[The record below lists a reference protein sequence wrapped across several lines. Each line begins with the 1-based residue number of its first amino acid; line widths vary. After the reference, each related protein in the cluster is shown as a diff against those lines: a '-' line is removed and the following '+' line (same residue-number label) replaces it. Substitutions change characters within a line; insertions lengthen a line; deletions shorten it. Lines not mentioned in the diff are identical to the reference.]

1 MRLKLF
7 GILGALLVLTA
18 CESTPWDAASSSGMG
33 AVTGAQGYGNGASG
47 PGGVGVSS
55 LKPGGAGGAGGAG
68 GGAGGTGGAMNGR
81 TNVPGGPGSQ
91 QDLAA
96 NVGDRVFF
104 GYDQVDL
111 TAEARATL
119 DRQAQW
125 LKQYGNVSVT
135 IEGHSDER
143 GTREYNLALCDRR
156 ATATKNYLVA
166 RGISPNRVATLSY
179 GKERPAIGASGDQA
193 WAQNRRAVTQVN

>member
-7 GILGALLVLTA
+7 GIFGALLVLTA

-33 AVTGAQGYGNGASG
+33 AVTGAQGYGNGAGG
-47 PGGVGVSS
+47 PGGVGVGA
-55 LKPGGAGGAGGAG
+55 LGTGGAGGVGGVG
-68 GGAGGTGGAMNGR
+68 SGAGAMNGR

-91 QDLAA
+91 QDLAT

-143 GTREYNLALCDRR
+143 GTREYNLALGDRR
-156 ATATKNYLVA
+156 AAATKNYLVA
-166 RGISPNRVATLSY
+166 RGISPNRIATLSY
-179 GKERPAIGASGDQA
+179 GKERPAIGASGEQA
-193 WAQNRRAVTQVN
+193 WSQNRRAMTV

>member
-33 AVTGAQGYGNGASG
+33 AVTGAQGYGNGAGG
-47 PGGVGVSS
+47 PGGVGVGA
-55 LKPGGAGGAGGAG
+55 LGAGGAGGAG
-68 GGAGGTGGAMNGR
+68 GVGGGAGAMNGR

-143 GTREYNLALCDRR
+143 GTREYNLALGDRR

-166 RGISPNRVATLSY
+166 RGISPNRIATLSY
-179 GKERPAIGASGDQA
+179 GKERPAIGASGEQA
-193 WAQNRRAVTQVN
+193 WSQNRRAMTMVN

>member
-33 AVTGAQGYGNGASG
+33 AVSGAQGYGNGMGG
-47 PGGVGVSS
+47 PGGVGSS
-55 LKPGGAGGAGGAG
+55 ALGAGGAGGM
-68 GGAGGTGGAMNGR
+68 GGAGGAMNGR

-143 GTREYNLALCDRR
+143 GTREYNLALGDRR
-156 ATATKNYLVA
+156 ASATKNYLVA
-166 RGISPNRVATLSY
+166 RGISPNRIATLSY
-179 GKERPAIGASGDQA
+179 GKERPAIGASGEQA
-193 WAQNRRAVTQVN
+193 WAQNRRAVTMVN

>member
-33 AVTGAQGYGNGASG
+33 AVTGAQGYGNGAGG
-47 PGGVGVSS
+47 PAGVGTGA
-55 LKPGGAGGAGGAG
+55 LGAGGAGGM
-68 GGAGGTGGAMNGR
+68 GGAGGAMNGR

-111 TAEARATL
+111 TSEARATL

-143 GTREYNLALCDRR
+143 GTREYNLALGDRR
-156 ATATKNYLVA
+156 ASAAKNYLVA
-166 RGISPNRVATLSY
+166 RGISPNRIATLSY
-179 GKERPAIGASGDQA
+179 GKERPAIGASGEQA
-193 WAQNRRAVTQVN
+193 WAQNRRAVTMVN

>member
-33 AVTGAQGYGNGASG
+33 AVTGAQGYGNGAGG
-47 PGGVGVSS
+47 PGGVGVGA
-55 LKPGGAGGAGGAG
+55 LGAGGAGGAG
-68 GGAGGTGGAMNGR
+68 GVGGAGAMNGR

-91 QDLAA
+91 QDLAT

-143 GTREYNLALCDRR
+143 GTREYNLALGDRR
-156 ATATKNYLVA
+156 ATATKNYLTA
-166 RGISPNRVATLSY
+166 RGISPNRIATLSY
-179 GKERPAIGASGDQA
+179 GKERPAIGAAGEQA
-193 WAQNRRAVTQVN
+193 WAQNRRAMTMVN

>member
-1 MRLKLF
+1 
-7 GILGALLVLTA
+7 
-18 CESTPWDAASSSGMG
+18 
-33 AVTGAQGYGNGASG
+33 
-47 PGGVGVSS
+47 
-55 LKPGGAGGAGGAG
+55 
-68 GGAGGTGGAMNGR
+68 MNGR

-111 TAEARATL
+111 TGEARATL

-143 GTREYNLALCDRR
+143 GTREYNLALGDRR

-166 RGISPNRVATLSY
+166 RGISPNRVAHAELRQGAPGHRRFGRAGLGTEPARGDAGQLRLWWVGGLRLRAEAILS
-179 GKERPAIGASGDQA
+179 GTD
-193 WAQNRRAVTQVN
+193 

>member
-33 AVTGAQGYGNGASG
+33 AVTGAQGYGNGAGG
-47 PGGVGVSS
+47 PGGVGVGA
-55 LKPGGAGGAGGAG
+55 LGAGGAGGAG
-68 GGAGGTGGAMNGR
+68 GVGGGAGAMNGR

-91 QDLAA
+91 QDLAT

-143 GTREYNLALCDRR
+143 GTREYNLALGDRR

>member
-33 AVTGAQGYGNGASG
+33 AVSGAQGYGNGAGG
-47 PGGVGVSS
+47 PGGVGSGA
-55 LKPGGAGGAGGAG
+55 LGAGGAGGV
-68 GGAGGTGGAMNGR
+68 GGAMNGR

-143 GTREYNLALCDRR
+143 GTREYNLALGDRR
-156 ATATKNYLVA
+156 ASAAKNYLVA

-179 GKERPAIGASGDQA
+179 GKERPAIGASGEQA
-193 WAQNRRAVTQVN
+193 WSQNRRAVTMVN

>member
-33 AVTGAQGYGNGASG
+33 AVSGAQGYGNGAGG
-47 PGGVGVSS
+47 PGGVGSGA
-55 LKPGGAGGAGGAG
+55 LGAGGAGGV
-68 GGAGGTGGAMNGR
+68 GGAMNGR

-111 TAEARATL
+111 TSEARATL

-143 GTREYNLALCDRR
+143 GTREYNLALGDRR
-156 ATATKNYLVA
+156 ASAAKNYLVA

-179 GKERPAIGASGDQA
+179 GKERPAIGASGEQA
-193 WAQNRRAVTQVN
+193 WSQNRRAVTMVN

>member
-33 AVTGAQGYGNGASG
+33 AVSGAQGYGNGAGG
-47 PGGVGVSS
+47 PGGVGSGA
-55 LKPGGAGGAGGAG
+55 LGAGGAGGV
-68 GGAGGTGGAMNGR
+68 GGAMNGR

-143 GTREYNLALCDRR
+143 GTREYNLALGDRR
-156 ATATKNYLVA
+156 ASAAKNYLVA

-179 GKERPAIGASGDQA
+179 GKERPAIGASGEQA

>member
-1 MRLKLF
+1 MPIRISVRSF
-7 GILGALLVLTA
+7 FAAFVL
-18 CESTPWDAASSSGMG
+18 AA
-33 AVTGAQGYGNGASG
+33 AVF
-47 PGGVGVSS
+47 
-55 LKPGGAGGAGGAG
+55 GAGCANQRNALDAGAAG
-68 GGAGGTGGAMNGR
+68 VAT
-81 TNVPGGPGSQ
+81 PGSP
-91 QDLAA
+91 QDFQV

-111 TAEARATL
+111 TSEARATL

-143 GTREYNLALCDRR
+143 GTREYNLALGDRR
-156 ATATKNYLVA
+156 ASAAKNYLVA

-179 GKERPAIGASGDQA
+179 GKERPAIGASGEQA
-193 WAQNRRAVTQVN
+193 WSQNRRAVTMVN

>member
-7 GILGALLVLTA
+7 GILGALLVLAA

-33 AVTGAQGYGNGASG
+33 AVTGAQGYGNGAGG
-47 PGGVGVSS
+47 PGGVGTGA
-55 LKPGGAGGAGGAG
+55 LGAGGAGGM
-68 GGAGGTGGAMNGR
+68 GGAGGAMNGR

-111 TAEARATL
+111 TSEARATL

-143 GTREYNLALCDRR
+143 GTREYNLALGDRR
-156 ATATKNYLVA
+156 ASAAKNYLVA
-166 RGISPNRVATLSY
+166 RGISPNRIATLSY
-179 GKERPAIGASGDQA
+179 GKERPAIGASGEQA
-193 WAQNRRAVTQVN
+193 WAQNRRAVTMVN

>member
-33 AVTGAQGYGNGASG
+33 AVTGAQGYGNGAGG
-47 PGGVGVSS
+47 PGGVGVGA
-55 LKPGGAGGAGGAG
+55 LGAGGAGGAG
-68 GGAGGTGGAMNGR
+68 GVGGGAGAMNGR

-91 QDLAA
+91 QDLAT

-143 GTREYNLALCDRR
+143 GTREYNLALGDRR
-156 ATATKNYLVA
+156 ASATKNYLVA
-166 RGISPNRVATLSY
+166 RGISPNRIATLSY
-179 GKERPAIGASGDQA
+179 GK
-193 WAQNRRAVTQVN
+193 

>member
-33 AVTGAQGYGNGASG
+33 AVTGAQGYGNGMGG
-47 PGGVGVSS
+47 PGGVGSS
-55 LKPGGAGGAGGAG
+55 ALGAGGAGGA
-68 GGAGGTGGAMNGR
+68 GGAMNGR

-143 GTREYNLALCDRR
+143 GTREYNLALGDRR
-156 ATATKNYLVA
+156 ASAAKNYLVA

-179 GKERPAIGASGDQA
+179 GKERPAIGASGEQA
-193 WAQNRRAVTQVN
+193 WSQNRRAVTMVN

>member
-7 GILGALLVLTA
+7 GILGALLVLAA

-33 AVTGAQGYGNGASG
+33 AVAGAQGYGNGMGG
-47 PGGVGVSS
+47 PGGVGSS
-55 LKPGGAGGAGGAG
+55 ALGAGGAGGL
-68 GGAGGTGGAMNGR
+68 GGAGGAMNGR

-91 QDLAA
+91 QDLAT

-111 TAEARATL
+111 TAEARAIL

-143 GTREYNLALCDRR
+143 GTREYNLALGDRR
-156 ATATKNYLVA
+156 ASAAKNYLVA

-179 GKERPAIGASGDQA
+179 GKERPAIGASGEQA
-193 WAQNRRAVTQVN
+193 WAQNRRAVTMVN

>member
-1 MRLKLF
+1 
-7 GILGALLVLTA
+7 
-18 CESTPWDAASSSGMG
+18 
-33 AVTGAQGYGNGASG
+33 
-47 PGGVGVSS
+47 
-55 LKPGGAGGAGGAG
+55 
-68 GGAGGTGGAMNGR
+68 MNGR

-91 QDLAA
+91 QDLAT

-111 TAEARATL
+111 TAEARGTL

-143 GTREYNLALCDRR
+143 GTREYNLALGDRR
-156 ATATKNYLVA
+156 ASATKNYLVA
-166 RGISPNRVATLSY
+166 RGISPNRIATLSY
-179 GKERPAIGASGDQA
+179 GKERPAIGASGEQA
-193 WAQNRRAVTQVN
+193 WSQNRRAVTQVN

>member
-33 AVTGAQGYGNGASG
+33 AVTGAQGYGNGAGG
-47 PGGVGVSS
+47 PGGVGVGA
-55 LKPGGAGGAGGAG
+55 LGAGGAGGAG
-68 GGAGGTGGAMNGR
+68 GVGGAGAMNGR

-91 QDLAA
+91 QDLAT

-143 GTREYNLALCDRR
+143 GTREYNLALGDRR

-179 GKERPAIGASGDQA
+179 GKERPAIGAAGEQA
-193 WAQNRRAVTQVN
+193 WAQNRRAMTMVN